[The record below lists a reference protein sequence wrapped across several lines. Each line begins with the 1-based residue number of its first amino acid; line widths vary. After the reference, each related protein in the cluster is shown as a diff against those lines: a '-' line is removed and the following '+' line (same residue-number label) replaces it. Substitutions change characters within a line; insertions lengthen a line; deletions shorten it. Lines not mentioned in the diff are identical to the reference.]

1 MRLIGLLAA
10 AALLAPQ
17 VAVAYPGTSTGGSA
31 SGSGSGSASSSG
43 SAGATSGSLAVSGGD
58 GTIFVEGQGVI
69 FGYVDQGS
77 LLVLSYRP
85 YDPSD
90 TISVENARVRTD
102 PGLTSYV
109 GAGVRFLLPAG
120 RYSLEVIG
128 SGIDVS
134 AVGSGVVNATGGGTS
149 SDGWIAFDGGQQ
161 LSVDRVGAPRGFGVS
176 G

>member
-1 MRLIGLLAA
+1 MRRIGLLAAA

-17 VAVAYPGTSTGGSA
+17 AAFAFPGSTVTGPGSGAGSGGSGQA
-31 SGSGSGSASSSG
+31 
-43 SAGATSGSLAVSGGD
+43 SGSLAVNGVN

-77 LLVLSYRP
+77 LLILSYRP
-85 YDPSD
+85 VDPSD
-90 TISVENARVRTD
+90 TISVENARERTD
-102 PGLTSYV
+102 PGLTSYI
-109 GAGVRFLLPAG
+109 GSGVRFLLPAG
-120 RYSLEVIG
+120 RYSLEIIG

-134 AVGSGVVNATGGGTS
+134 AVGSGVVNATGAGTS

-161 LSVDRVGAPRGFGVS
+161 LSVDRVGTPRGFGAS